1 MGFDLNVGVQGGQL
15 FAQVGDVYPDDG
27 DLRVAVAAPDLF
39 QKPLCRDHMVRIGH
53 QQFAHLE
60 LLVRQPKAARRGGQR
75 ESRAVQ
81 RDAAE
86 RQSGIARRPAAG
98 DRAQRGEQFLG
109 VEGLGEVVVG
119 AAVKPLHLVVHL
131 RLGGQQQ
138 HRDRIPGRAQPP
150 EHGDAVGLRH
160 HNVQHRHV
168 VLARFQIRQ
177 SVLAVFHRVDG
188 KEILFEDFHER
199 TGQRPFILCKQDA
212 HIRFTLLRD
221 LLFCVYF
228 APRT

>member
-1 MGFDLNVGVQGGQL
+1 MKVERSSVTLPNVSL
-15 FAQVGDVYPDDG
+15 ESPDVR
-27 DLRVAVAAPDLF
+27 LRV
-39 QKPLCRDHMVRIGH
+39 
-53 QQFAHLE
+53 
-60 LLVRQPKAARRGGQR
+60 
-75 ESRAVQ
+75 
-81 RDAAE
+81 
-86 RQSGIARRPAAG
+86 IARSVASSS
-98 DRAQRGEQFLG
+98 LG

-138 HRDRIPGRAQPP
+138 HRNRIPDRAQPP

-177 SVLAVFHRVDG
+177 GVLTVFHRVDG
-188 KEILFEDFHER
+188 KEILFSK
-199 TGQRPFILCKQDA
+199 I
-212 HIRFTLLRD
+212 FTSARASGRSSSASRMRIFVPLLRD

>member
-1 MGFDLNVGVQGGQL
+1 MKVERSSVTLPNVSL
-15 FAQVGDVYPDDG
+15 ESPDVRP
-27 DLRVAVAAPDLF
+27 RV
-39 QKPLCRDHMVRIGH
+39 
-53 QQFAHLE
+53 
-60 LLVRQPKAARRGGQR
+60 
-75 ESRAVQ
+75 
-81 RDAAE
+81 
-86 RQSGIARRPAAG
+86 IARSVASSS
-98 DRAQRGEQFLG
+98 F